1 MTTALIA
8 IALLI
13 VLNGLFAMTELAIMT
28 ARKPRLAAAA
38 ARGNRAAAAALQLS
52 RNPSRFLSTVQIGI
66 TLIGI
71 LAGAFGEKSLSAP
84 LESLFARLP
93 LVAPYA
99 DTLALATVVIAIT
112 YFSLV
117 VGELIPKRLAI
128 AFPEAMAM
136 LLARPVALLSVLA
149 AIPVNILTISGDL
162 VLRAFRVPQHRTEDI
177 SEHDVRAVLARA
189 AGVGVFLPQ
198 ELALFQRTMKVGDL
212 RVRDIM
218 VPRSQIAWLQE
229 DQPFSAV
236 RTLLATNP
244 YSHFPVARDN
254 LDTITGFVHVKD
266 LIPYSLLGGDEDVRP
281 ADVARTPTFVPETM
295 PALQLLDH
303 FRDSGEHIAFV
314 VDEYGGTEGMVTL
327 RDLTN
332 AVVGDLTLD
341 PAASTASIRRRKDG
355 TLIAAG
361 LTPIHEIDTA
371 LNAAGAID
379 NAFPSV
385 TTLAG
390 FIAAILGHIPAE
402 GEIATWQNVAFE
414 VIDMQGR
421 RVDKV
426 LITPAPPTGTPPTET
441 PPA

>member
-1 MTTALIA
+1 MTTALLA

-13 VLNGLFAMTELAIMT
+13 VLNGLFAMSELAIMT

-38 ARGNRAAAAALQLS
+38 KRGNRSAEAALDLA
-52 RNPSRFLSTVQIGI
+52 RDPSRFLSTVQIGI

-84 LESLFARLP
+84 LESLFGRVP
-93 LVAPYA
+93 LIAPYA
-99 DTLALATVVIAIT
+99 DTFALATVVIAIT

-136 LLARPVALLSVLA
+136 FLARPISALSVLA
-149 AIPVNILTISGDL
+149 ALPVTILTLSTDL
-162 VLRAFRVPQHRTEDI
+162 ILRTFRIPQHRTEDV
-177 SEHDVRAVLARA
+177 SESDVRAMLARA

-198 ELALFQRTMKVGDL
+198 ELALFQRTMRVGDL

-218 VPRSQIAWLQE
+218 VPRSDIAWLQE

-244 YSHFPVARDN
+244 YSHFPVARGS

-266 LIPYSLLGGDEDVRP
+266 LIPYSLLGGEEDIRP
-281 ADVARTPTFVPETM
+281 ADVARSPTFVPETM

-303 FRDSGEHIAFV
+303 FRDTGEHIAFV

-341 PAASTASIRRRKDG
+341 PSAQATSIRRRKDG
-355 TLIAAG
+355 SLVAVG
-361 LTPIHEIDTA
+361 RTPIHELDAA
-371 LNAAGAID
+371 LAAAGQIES
-379 NAFPSV
+379 AFPGV
-385 TTLAG
+385 TTLSG
-390 FIAAILGHIPAE
+390 FISAVLGHIPTE
-402 GEIATWQNVAFE
+402 GEIATWGPHDFE
-414 VIDMQGR
+414 VIDMQAR

-426 LITPAPPTGTPPTET
+426 LITPATPTE
-441 PPA
+441 PEIK

>member
-1 MTTALIA
+1 MTTALLA

-38 ARGNRAAAAALQLS
+38 AQGNRAAEAALQLS
-52 RNPSRFLSTVQIGI
+52 REPSRFLSTIQIGI

-84 LESLFARLP
+84 LEALYARVP
-93 LVAPYA
+93 LLAPHA

-117 VGELIPKRLAI
+117 IGELIPKRLAI

-149 AIPVNILTISGDL
+149 AIPVSVLTLSTDLILR
-162 VLRAFRVPQHRTEDI
+162 VFRVPQQRTEDI

-198 ELALFQRTMKVGDL
+198 ELALFQRTMRVGDL

-218 VPRSQIAWLQE
+218 VPRSQIAWLEE
-229 DQPFSAV
+229 DQPLSAV

-244 YSHFPVARDN
+244 YSHFPVATGS

-266 LIPYSLLGGDEDVRP
+266 LIPYSLLGGTEDVRP
-281 ADVARTPTFVPETM
+281 ADVARKPTFVPETM

-303 FRDSGEHIAFV
+303 FRDTGEHIAFV

-332 AVVGDLTLD
+332 AVVGDLTLNPTAHD
-341 PAASTASIRRRKDG
+341 ASLRRRKDG
-355 TLIAAG
+355 SLLAIG
-361 LTPIHEIDTA
+361 RTPIHELDAA
-371 LNAAGAID
+371 LSAAGEID
-379 NAFPSV
+379 NAFPGV
-385 TTLAG
+385 TTLSG
-390 FIAAILGHIPAE
+390 FISAVLGHIPAE
-402 GEIATWQNVAFE
+402 GEVATWQSNTSTYTFK
-414 VIDMQGR
+414 VIDMHKR
-421 RVDKV
+421 RIDKV
-426 LITPAPPTGTPPTET
+426 LITQTTPANELPS
-441 PPA
+441 